1 MTDEMG
7 ICSLFKFVLLS
18 AGQQQEEAA
27 PAAPPP
33 PEPRSLL
40 DEIGGVA
47 RAAFGQYAA
56 TNRRKEAE
64 KAAAAA
70 AAAAGVR
77 VVHESQGGALQRE
90 FTELLKEVRFP
101 SRHVLTLL
109 ESFFQAASGK
119 PPCQVP
125 PACLAAGLAA
135 SKCINSSMLSA
146 RRPTTLPLGSLPP
159 LPAANF
165 ACCYLRAES
174 HMRADRHCAL
184 PGAGGDG
191 VAALLAHVRLVA
203 RRARNPRRRRKDG
216 EDAAVQRRPRC
227 GPASGLGRCQRPR
240 RRQRAAAG
248 AAAGAAAHS

>member
-7 ICSLFKFVLLS
+7 ICSLFKSVLLS
-18 AGQQQEEAA
+18 AGQQQEAA

-56 TNRRKEAE
+56 AGRRKEAE

-70 AAAAGVR
+70 AQAAGVR

-125 PACLAAGLAA
+125 PALLGCRVGCIEVHQQQHAVSTAAHELAARQ
-135 SKCINSSMLSA
+135 S
-146 RRPTTLPLGSLPP
+146 
-159 LPAANF
+159 ANF
-165 ACCYLRAES
+165 A
-174 HMRADRHCAL
+174 
-184 PGAGGDG
+184 
-191 VAALLAHVRLVA
+191 
-203 RRARNPRRRRKDG
+203 
-216 EDAAVQRRPRC
+216 
-227 GPASGLGRCQRPR
+227 RCQLCLLLSS
-240 RRQRAAAG
+240 G
-248 AAAGAAAHS
+248 